1 MTELDGRA
9 IRKRLEATLREH
21 GEEHPEAALCYLD
34 LGDKYELD
42 DDFAHAEREY
52 LKASEIFAKLGL
64 DHELLLAIALKSA
77 AEMAKIQDKKEE
89 ASELK
94 AKARALVKTYC
105 RRDLGAVGS
114 DGDNFGGGGDAA

>member
-1 MTELDGRA
+1 MIELDGRS

-34 LGDKYELD
+34 LGDKYELEGK
-42 DDFAHAEREY
+42 FALAERDY

-77 AEMAKIQDKKEE
+77 AEMARMQDKIEI
-89 ASELK
+89 AAALK
-94 AKARALVKTYC
+94 ARARALVKTFC
-105 RRDLGAVGS
+105 RRDFGVP
-114 DGDNFGGGGDAA
+114 DGDGDGTAA